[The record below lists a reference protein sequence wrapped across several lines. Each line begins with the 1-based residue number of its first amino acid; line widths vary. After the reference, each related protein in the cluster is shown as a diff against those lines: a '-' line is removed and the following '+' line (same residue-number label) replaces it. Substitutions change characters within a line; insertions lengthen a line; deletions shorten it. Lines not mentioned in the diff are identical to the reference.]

1 MESTNKADE
10 SSVHQ
15 QESENIEQ
23 ATECQSYF
31 GMPTSS
37 KKTSLLVSICVCIFL
52 LTSIEVR
59 R

>member
-10 SSVHQ
+10 STVPQ

-23 ATECQSYF
+23 VTECQSYF

-37 KKTSLLVSICVCIFL
+37 KKTSLLVCICVCIFL

>member
-10 SSVHQ
+10 SSVPQ

-23 ATECQSYF
+23 VTECQPYF

-37 KKTSLLVSICVCIFL
+37 KKNFL
-52 LTSIEVR
+52 IG
-59 R
+59 

>member
-37 KKTSLLVSICVCIFL
+37 KKNFLIGLYLCLYFSLDKYWS
-52 LTSIEVR
+52 
-59 R
+59 